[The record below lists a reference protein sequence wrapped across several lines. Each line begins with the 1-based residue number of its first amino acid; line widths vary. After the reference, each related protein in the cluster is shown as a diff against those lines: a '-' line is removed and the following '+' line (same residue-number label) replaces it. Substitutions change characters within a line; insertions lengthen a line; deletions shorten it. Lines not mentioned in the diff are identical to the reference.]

1 MKFDT
6 KGTSP
11 GSQPVSDFRMFLFD
25 CLNAW
30 YGFLDYWAGKG
41 LCKVQ
46 SSDFKEPV
54 SRSLFLRR
62 NETLQREMAE
72 VFAPYHPLCRECKYC
87 CMIDLPLYQVD
98 CILYG
103 IKPYWAIMVP
113 ATRLRDP
120 VRRIVRWLKPKQLSL
135 ILKSLLKGIPAQR
148 KMQPSPKDISQI
160 PCWMWTD
167 SGCKYEYGER
177 PTYCVLYLCKNLIG
191 QMSSKDYRK
200 YFRTSCKY
208 LLHLTRSLNQAM
220 A

>member
-1 MKFDT
+1 MKSDT

-30 YGFLDYWAGKG
+30 YGLLDYWAGKA
-41 LCKVQ
+41 LRKVE
-46 SSDFKEPV
+46 SSNFKEPM

-62 NETLQREMAE
+62 NAKLQRELAE

-98 CILYG
+98 CVLYG
-103 IKPYWAIMVP
+103 FKPYPFMMVP
-113 ATRLRDP
+113 ATRLSDP
-120 VRRIVRWLKPKQLSL
+120 VRKITFWLRPKQ
-135 ILKSLLKGIPAQR
+135 IAFMLKSLLEGIPAPR
-148 KMQPSPKDISQI
+148 KVQPSLKNTSHS
-160 PCWMWTD
+160 PCWMWTE

-177 PTYCVLYLCKNLIG
+177 PTYCVLYLCKDLIR